1 VRSVAPFVPS
11 TYIFSGLRKAMFLD
25 LSKVTINDDILTIII
40 LTTVAYLVAHGVYR
54 FKKADK

>member
-1 VRSVAPFVPS
+1 
-11 TYIFSGLRKAMFLD
+11 MFLD